1 MPHKCTRCE
10 NIFKDGAA
18 IILNGCPK
26 CGWNKFLYVRD
37 ESPVPG
43 SAPRIGAMIS
53 TGQISPEASNFIREI
68 DEILGIKDEPK
79 QLELKSEQKV
89 ENVQKE
95 IGNRIESIRILSPG
109 QYELNLESL
118 LERKEIVMALKE
130 DGTYIV
136 NLPSVFKRKKDH

>member
-37 ESPVPG
+37 ESPA
-43 SAPRIGAMIS
+43 SAAKTEIS
-53 TGQISPEASNFIREI
+53 TNTARISPEASNFIREV
-68 DEILGIKDEPK
+68 DEILGIKEETP
-79 QLELKSEQKV
+79 ELKNEPA
-89 ENVQKE
+89 KE
-95 IGNRIESIRILSPG
+95 VGNRIESIRILSPG

-136 NLPSVFKRKKDH
+136 NLPSVFKKKKDH

>member
-10 NIFKDGAA
+10 SIFKDGAA

-37 ESPVPG
+37 ESPVPI
-43 SAPRIGAMIS
+43 AKIETAAN
-53 TGQISPEASNFIREI
+53 TGQISPEASNFIREV
-68 DEILGIKDEPK
+68 DEILGIKEEKTELKNEPK
-79 QLELKSEQKV
+79 A
-89 ENVQKE
+89 ENTQKE
-95 IGNRIESIRILSPG
+95 IGDRIESIRILSPG

-136 NLPSVFKRKKDH
+136 NLPSVFKKKKDH

>member
-10 NIFKDGAA
+10 SIFKDGAA

-37 ESPVPG
+37 ETPVPEQVIK
-43 SAPRIGAMIS
+43 SEISVS
-53 TGQISPEASNFIREI
+53 TGQISPEASKFIKEVDDMLLLR
-68 DEILGIKDEPK
+68 DEPK
-79 QLELKSEQKV
+79 KPEMKIEPKEQTP
-89 ENVQKE
+89 KE
-95 IGNRIESIRILSPG
+95 IGDRVESIRIVSPG

-136 NLPSVFKRKKDH
+136 HLPSVFKQKKDH

>member
-10 NIFKDGAA
+10 SIFKDGAA

-37 ESPVPG
+37 ETSVSEQAVKPDASV
-43 SAPRIGAMIS
+43 S
-53 TGQISPEASNFIREI
+53 TGQISPEASKFIKEVDDMLLI
-68 DEILGIKDEPK
+68 QDEPK
-79 QLELKSEQKV
+79 QHELIKEQKV
-89 ENVQKE
+89 ETPKE
-95 IGNRIESIRILSPG
+95 IGNRVESIRILSPG

-136 NLPSVFKRKKDH
+136 NLPSVFKQKKNH

>member
-10 NIFKDGAA
+10 SIFKDGAA

-37 ESPVPG
+37 ESPVPV
-43 SAPRIGAMIS
+43 AKIEAAAN
-53 TGQISPEASNFIREI
+53 TGQISPEASNFIREV
-68 DEILGIKDEPK
+68 DELLGIKDETP
-79 QLELKSEQKV
+79 ELK
-89 ENVQKE
+89 KE
-95 IGNRIESIRILSPG
+95 PETETKEVGNRIESIRILSPG

-136 NLPSVFKRKKDH
+136 NLPSVFKKKKDH

>member
-10 NIFKDGAA
+10 SIFKDGAA

-37 ESPVPG
+37 DSPG
-43 SAPRIGAMIS
+43 SVPVAKIGTAAN

-68 DEILGIKDEPK
+68 DEILGIKEEKTELKNEPK
-79 QLELKSEQKV
+79 PETAP
-89 ENVQKE
+89 KE
-95 IGNRIESIRILSPG
+95 IGDRIESIRILSPG

-136 NLPSVFKRKKDH
+136 NLPSVFKKKKDH

>member
-37 ESPVPG
+37 ESPG
-43 SAPRIGAMIS
+43 SAAKTGIS
-53 TGQISPEASNFIREI
+53 TNTALISPEASNFIREV
-68 DEILGIKDEPK
+68 DELLGIKDETT
-79 QLELKSEQKV
+79 ELKHEP
-89 ENVQKE
+89 EIETKE
-95 IGNRIESIRILSPG
+95 VGNRIESIRILSPG

-136 NLPSVFKRKKDH
+136 NLPSVFKKKKDH

>member
-37 ESPVPG
+37 ESPANG
-43 SAPRIGAMIS
+43 SIAKTEIS
-53 TGQISPEASNFIREI
+53 TNTAQISPEASNFIREV
-68 DEILGIKDEPK
+68 DELLGVKDETP
-79 QLELKSEQKV
+79 ELKNEP
-89 ENVQKE
+89 ETKE

-136 NLPSVFKRKKDH
+136 NLPSVFKKKKDH

>member
-10 NIFKDGAA
+10 SIFKDGAA

-37 ESPVPG
+37 ESPVPV
-43 SAPRIGAMIS
+43 AKIETATN
-53 TGQISPEASNFIREI
+53 TGQISPEASNFIREV
-68 DEILGIKDEPK
+68 DEILGIKEEK
-79 QLELKSEQKV
+79 TELKNKPKA
-89 ENVQKE
+89 ENTQKE
-95 IGNRIESIRILSPG
+95 IGDRIESIRILSPG

-136 NLPSVFKRKKDH
+136 NLPSVFKKKKDH

>member
-10 NIFKDGAA
+10 SIFKDGAA

-37 ESPVPG
+37 ENPAPEHVLKSNA
-43 SAPRIGAMIS
+43 SAI
-53 TGQISPEASNFIREI
+53 TGQISPEASNFIKEV
-68 DEILGIKDEPK
+68 DEILGIQDEPK
-79 QLELKSEQKV
+79 QHELIKEEKV
-89 ENVQKE
+89 ETPKE
-95 IGNRIESIRILSPG
+95 IGNRVESIRILSPG

-130 DGTYIV
+130 DGTYV
-136 NLPSVFKRKKDH
+136 VHLPSVFKQKKDH

>member
-37 ESPVPG
+37 ESPG
-43 SAPRIGAMIS
+43 SAANAGIS
-53 TGQISPEASNFIREI
+53 TSTARISPEASNFIREV
-68 DEILGIKDEPK
+68 DEILGIKDEKP
-79 QLELKSEQKV
+79 ELK
-89 ENVQKE
+89 KE
-95 IGNRIESIRILSPG
+95 PRTETKEVGNRIESIRILSPG

-136 NLPSVFKRKKDH
+136 NLPSVFKKKKDH

>member
-43 SAPRIGAMIS
+43 SVTKIEPAIN
-53 TGQISPEASNFIREI
+53 TGQISPEASNFIREV
-68 DEILGIKDEPK
+68 DEILGIKEETTELVNKPK
-79 QLELKSEQKV
+79 AETAPR
-89 ENVQKE
+89 E

-109 QYELNLESL
+109 HYELNLESL

-136 NLPSVFKRKKDH
+136 NLPSIFKKKKNH